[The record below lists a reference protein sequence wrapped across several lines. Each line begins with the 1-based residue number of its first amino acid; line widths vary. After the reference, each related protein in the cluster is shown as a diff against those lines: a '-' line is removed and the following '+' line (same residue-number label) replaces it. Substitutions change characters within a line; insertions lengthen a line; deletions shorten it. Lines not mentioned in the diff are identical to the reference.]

1 MEAFTLYDLC
11 EELRKRLLNNNTDI
25 PVSPIKTKTG
35 GDEKE
40 KKEEETGESSEDVGS
55 PDMSVE
61 MEADAVEEPPK
72 TKTQKSRKPRKP
84 SGETRSGGGGGRK
97 IVYAIALEYKN
108 SILRAV
114 ECGKNVNRKLQKK
127 VEERQ
132 GRRAVSIFFA

>member
-1 MEAFTLYDLC
+1 MEAFTLFDLC
-11 EELRKRLLNNNTDI
+11 QELRKRLLNNNPDL
-25 PVSPIKTKTG
+25 PESPIKKQTG
-35 GDEKE
+35 NDEKE
-40 KKEEETGESSEDVGS
+40 KEETGESSEDVGS

-84 SGETRSGGGGGRK
+84 SGETRSGGGGRK

-108 SILRAV
+108 SILRAF

-132 GRRAVSIFFA
+132 GRRAVSILFA